1 MIRLSCQVSGDG
13 LTRFHCA
20 EWVGWG
26 GPLVISLLPTDV
38 NECLTLGLCE
48 DSECVNTRGSYLCT
62 CRPGLLLDPSR
73 SRCVCEC
80 REGPGWGFW
89 GTRWD
94 PWGPQARL
102 RAKMPPDPRLPLH
115 LGLGPNKPPLLR
127 PTGMETVTA
136 SLLASGIS
144 LKALQ
149 FGIFYLLCFSLIIA
163 VPSVASSAL
172 GRCALL

>member
-1 MIRLSCQVSGDG
+1 MENRRRALPVPP
-13 LTRFHCA
+13 LHH

-89 GTRWD
+89 GTIWD
-94 PWGPQARL
+94 PRGPQARL

-115 LGLGPNKPPLLR
+115 LGLGPNKPPLLC
-127 PTGMETVTA
+127 PTGMETVFRHFFEGFA
-136 SLLASGIS
+136 VWDFLPPLFLSNHCCPICCLICFGEMCVAVIS
-144 LKALQ
+144 
-149 FGIFYLLCFSLIIA
+149 
-163 VPSVASSAL
+163 
-172 GRCALL
+172 R

>member
-1 MIRLSCQVSGDG
+1 M
-13 LTRFHCA
+13 
-20 EWVGWG
+20 EWAPGHV
-26 GPLVISLLPTDV
+26 PAPADV

-48 DSECVNTRGSYLCT
+48 ASECVNTRGSYLCT

-80 REGPGWGFW
+80 SEGPGG
-89 GTRWD
+89 GAGGEMGPSGSTGQAESRNA
-94 PWGPQARL
+94 PRPQA
-102 RAKMPPDPRLPLH
+102 PLH
-115 LGLGPNKPPLLR
+115 RGLGANKHPVLR
-127 PTGMETVTA
+127 PAGMETVTA

-172 GRCALL
+172 RGCALL